1 MTTPNHSSANS
12 GTFGDSLNQSS
23 REDERKHPIDAVHFV
38 HHAIKHA
45 IRDTD
50 AQRGGKVI
58 GEGLS
63 RILLELAVDE
73 FGGEGANVLKQWNI
87 QTSADIALIV
97 VRMQA
102 AEVDEAKRVDEES
115 DFNDWFDLDKPA
127 DQWNLKW

>member
-1 MTTPNHSSANS
+1 MSEPTSS
-12 GTFGDSLNQSS
+12 SLNSQTPDS
-23 REDERKHPIDAVHFV
+23 DRKHPVDAVHFV

-45 IRDTD
+45 IRDTA
-50 AQRGGKVI
+50 AQQSGKVS
-58 GEGLS
+58 GEGLC

-87 QTSADIALIV
+87 QTSDDVGLIV

-102 AEVDEAKRVDEES
+102 AEVDEAQRVDQNS
-115 DFNDWFDLDKPA
+115 NFGGWFDLDQPA